1 MSKDR
6 EKEIQRLIYLKSLL
20 IKETKKEIKTL
31 QLERKQLQGEKKLER
46 GKRK

>member
-20 IKETKKEIKTL
+20 IKEAKKDIKKL
-31 QLERKQLQGEKKLER
+31 QLERKQIQGERNIER
-46 GKRK
+46 GKSK